1 MCPRREEHL
10 KMSFKCYARL
20 LSGRWG
26 APVRQDSQ
34 KLHMKYQNK
43 KRLFYPSFYFTWQG
57 YYDRNILVQFS
68 ALFYIIT
75 CKCRCLGH
83 DLCYILIFCLHV
95 IHLSN
100 QFNYYLLFY
109 DKPHC
114 SFYAFVFAL
123 YSQAYII
130 FVCLFFIFYP
140 EKVMT

>member
-1 MCPRREEHL
+1 MCPRRGEHL

-43 KRLFYPSFYFTWQG
+43 KRLFYPSFYFTWQE
-57 YYDRNILVQFS
+57 YYNRNILVQFS

-83 DLCYILIFCLHV
+83 DLCYKLIFCLHV

-100 QFNYYLLFY
+100 QFNYYFMINHTVHFTLLY
-109 DKPHC
+109 LHYIRRPI
-114 SFYAFVFAL
+114 L
-123 YSQAYII
+123 YLCVY
-130 FVCLFFIFYP
+130 FIFYP
-140 EKVMT
+140 VKVVT